1 MILSI
6 LKKIIGSKNNRDLR
20 RIRKTVAEINSLE
33 ESLKLF
39 SDKDLREK
47 TNQFRD
53 RLASGEQL
61 DEMLAEAFATV
72 RETSRRVLAM
82 RHFDVQLIGGIT
94 LHEGRI
100 AEMRTGEGKT
110 LAATLSAYLNALPAK
125 GVHIITV
132 NDYLAKRDAQWM
144 LPLYRALGLSLGV
157 IQSHRGGN
165 EASSFYCSADDENG
179 LTVSTRKEAYAADI
193 TYGTNNEFG
202 FDYLRD
208 NMAVSSEQLVQGEL
222 FYSVIDE
229 VDSILVDEA
238 RTPLIISG
246 KVSDSTKWYSD
257 FTRIVKGMKRDVHY
271 EIDEAK
277 KQVHTTEVGVEYVE
291 SKLGIKNLYEN
302 TQTNFIHYLT
312 ATLRAKT
319 IFTKDVDYIIA
330 DGQIKIVDEFTGRV
344 LEGRRYSDGLHQALE
359 AKENVK
365 IQDENQTLASITYQN
380 YFRMYENLAG
390 MTGTAKTEE
399 EEFVQIYN
407 LEVVEIPTNLPIQR
421 SDQQDAV
428 YKTNSAKLDAVIED
442 IKLRNTKG
450 QPILLGTVSVEASEE
465 ISKLLTSKG
474 IVHNVLNAKNH
485 EEEANIVAQAGRL
498 GAVTVATNMAGRG
511 VDIKLGGNPED
522 MAIQLQIKE
531 NQQDNP
537 NFLKTKIV
545 EFESKV
551 EKEKQDVL
559 ELGGLYVLG
568 TERHESRRIDNQL
581 RGRSGRQGD
590 PGESRF
596 YISLQDDL
604 MRRFQGE
611 RIESIMNKLNLP
623 DEERIEQS
631 MVTKSIERAQAQV
644 ESLNFEIRKNVLK
657 FDQVLNQQRDVIYK
671 WRRELLRSESI
682 HDLIEGW
689 FEDVVDLISKNIE
702 NYKKSYESLDQFK
715 DLVENELSELLSDA
729 AKNKL
734 FQNLEINDNLDIEKS
749 LKDLFYDNEKQD
761 ENNFW
766 NLARGSA
773 LSFIDQSWK
782 DHLAEM
788 DYLRSGIGL
797 RAMGQRDPLVEYQ
810 NEGYDLFEE
819 LIDNVKFSVIRIL
832 LNFDKNLIVQKEKNI
847 DDNVKEKTITK
858 DKIGRNDPCY
868 CGSGKKYKKCGM
880 VDACI
885 KKS

>member
-1 MILSI
+1 MSIFKRVLSV
-6 LKKIIGSKNNRDLR
+6 GSGKLVSELND
-20 RIRKTVAEINSLE
+20 VVQAINDKE
-33 ESLKLF
+33 KEFELF
-39 SDKDLREK
+39 SDEEIKLNFQELSKKLNGDPQSIEV
-47 TNQFRD
+47 
-53 RLASGEQL
+53 
-61 DEMLAEAFATV
+61 EAFAYI
-72 RETSRRVLAM
+72 REAAKRTLGQ
-82 RHFDVQLIGGIT
+82 RHYDVQLFGG
-94 LHEGRI
+94 LVLLRNKI
-100 AEMRTGEGKT
+100 AEMKTGEGKT
-110 LAATLSAYLNALPAK
+110 LVSTLPISLMALFKK
-125 GVHIITV
+125 GVHVVTV
-132 NDYLAKRDAQWM
+132 NEYLAKRDADWM
-144 LPLYRALGLSLGV
+144 SPIYNFLGLEV
-157 IQSHRGGN
+157 
-165 EASSFYCSADDENG
+165 G
-179 LTVSTRKEAYAADI
+179 LIHSNQNPAEKNQAYKKDI

-208 NMAVSSEQLVQGEL
+208 NMAISREQLVQGEL

-246 KVSDSTKWYSD
+246 KVSDSTKWYSE
-257 FTRIVKGMKRDVHY
+257 FTKIVKGMKRDIHY

-277 KQVHTTEVGVEYVE
+277 KQVHTTELGVEYVE
-291 SKLGIKNLYEN
+291 SKLGISNLYEN
-302 TQTNFIHYLT
+302 TKTNFIHYLT

-319 IFTKDVDYIIA
+319 IYLKDVDYIIE

-407 LEVVEIPTNLPIQR
+407 LEVVEIPTNLPVQR
-421 SDQQDAV
+421 VDQQDAV
-428 YKTNSAKLDAVIED
+428 YKTNKAKLEAVIED
-442 IKLRNTKG
+442 IRIRNQNG

-465 ISKLLTSKG
+465 ISKILTSKG
-474 IVHNVLNAKNH
+474 IIHNVLNAKNH
-485 EEEANIVAQAGRL
+485 EQEANIIAQAGKL

-511 VDIKLGGNPED
+511 VDIKLGGNADE
-522 MAIQLQIKE
+522 MALQLQINEEKLE
-531 NQQDNP
+531 NP
-537 NFLKTKIV
+537 NYLISKIK
-545 EFESKV
+545 ELEDNV
-551 EKEKQDVL
+551 EKEKEKVL
-559 ELGGLYVLG
+559 SLGGLYVLG

-596 YISLQDDL
+596 YISLQDEL

-623 DEERIEQS
+623 DDERIEQS

-671 WRRELLRSESI
+671 WRRELLRSENISS
-682 HDLIEGW
+682 LIEGW
-689 FEDVVDLISKNIE
+689 LSDVLETVANNIE
-702 NYKKSYESLDQFK
+702 SFKKSYENLEHFNE
-715 DLVENELSELLSDA
+715 LVENELGELLSDLA
-729 AKNKL
+729 RGKFLK
-734 FQNLEINDNLDIEKS
+734 NLEINDDLDIY
-749 LKDLFYDNEKQD
+749 KDLENLFNDNENQD
-761 ENNFW
+761 KENFW
-766 NLARGSA
+766 RLARGSA

-782 DHLAEM
+782 DHLSEM

-819 LIDNVKFSVIRIL
+819 LINNVKFSVIRIL
-832 LNFDKNLIVQKEKNI
+832 LNFDKTFIVQKEKNI
-847 DDNVKEKTITK
+847 DDNVKDKVIAK

-868 CGSGKKYKKCGM
+868 CGSGKKFKKCGL
-880 VDACI
+880 VDKCI

>member
-1 MILSI
+1 LSI
-6 LKKIIGSKNNRDLR
+6 FKKVLSVGSGKLASELND
-20 RIRKTVAEINSLE
+20 VVQAINDKE
-33 ESLKLF
+33 KEFELF
-39 SDKDLREK
+39 SDEEIKVNFQDLSKKLNGDPQSIEI
-47 TNQFRD
+47 
-53 RLASGEQL
+53 
-61 DEMLAEAFATV
+61 EAFAYI
-72 RETSRRVLAM
+72 REAAKRTLGQ
-82 RHFDVQLIGGIT
+82 RHYDVQLFGG
-94 LHEGRI
+94 LVLLRNKI
-100 AEMRTGEGKT
+100 AEMKTGEGKT
-110 LAATLSAYLNALPAK
+110 LVSTLPISLMALFKK
-125 GVHIITV
+125 GVHVVTV
-132 NDYLAKRDAQWM
+132 NEYLAKRDAEWM
-144 LPLYRALGLSLGV
+144 SPIYNFLGLEV
-157 IQSHRGGN
+157 
-165 EASSFYCSADDENG
+165 G
-179 LTVSTRKEAYAADI
+179 LIHSNQNPEEKNQAYKKDI

-208 NMAVSSEQLVQGEL
+208 NMAISSEQLVQGEL

-246 KVSDSTKWYSD
+246 KVSDSTKWYSE
-257 FTRIVKGMKRDVHY
+257 FTKIVKGMKRDIHY

-277 KQVHTTEVGVEYVE
+277 KQVHTTELGVEFVE
-291 SKLGIKNLYEN
+291 SKLGISNLYEN
-302 TQTNFIHYLT
+302 TKTNFIHYLT

-319 IFTKDVDYIIA
+319 IFVKDVDYIVA

-421 SDQQDAV
+421 ADQQDAV
-428 YKTNSAKLDAVIED
+428 YKTNKAKLDAVIED
-442 IKLRNTKG
+442 IKHRNQNG

-465 ISKLLTSKG
+465 ISKILTSKG

-485 EEEANIVAQAGRL
+485 EQEANIIAQAGKL

-511 VDIKLGGNPED
+511 VDIKLGGNAEE

-531 NQQDNP
+531 NELENP
-537 NFLKTKIV
+537 NYLKSKV
-545 EFESKV
+545 SELEESV
-551 EKEKQDVL
+551 EKEKEKVL
-559 ELGGLYVLG
+559 SLGGLYVLG

-596 YISLQDDL
+596 YISLQDEL

-623 DEERIEQS
+623 DDERIEQS

-671 WRRELLRSESI
+671 WRRELLRSESVS
-682 HDLIEGW
+682 DLIEGW
-689 FEDVVDLISKNIE
+689 LSDVLETVENNIE
-702 NYKKSYESLDQFK
+702 SYKKSYENLEHFNE
-715 DLVENELSELLSDA
+715 LVENELGELLSDSVRGKFL
-729 AKNKL
+729 KNL
-734 FQNLEINDNLDIEKS
+734 QINDDLDIY
-749 LKDLFYDNEKQD
+749 KDLENLFNENKKQD
-761 ENNFW
+761 IDNFW

-782 DHLAEM
+782 DHLSEM

-819 LIDNVKFSVIRIL
+819 LINNVKFSVIRIL
-832 LNFDKNLIVQKEKNI
+832 LNFDKTLIVQKEKNI
-847 DDNVKEKTITK
+847 DDNVEEKVITK

-868 CGSGKKYKKCGM
+868 CGSGKKFKKCGL
-880 VDACI
+880 VDKCI

>member
-1 MILSI
+1 MSIFKKVLSV
-6 LKKIIGSKNNRDLR
+6 GSGKLASELNSVVD
-20 RIRKTVAEINSLE
+20 AINSKE
-33 ESLKLF
+33 QEFEKL
-39 SDKDLREK
+39 SDQEIK
-47 TNQFRD
+47 TNFQN
-53 RLASGEQL
+53 LSKQL
-61 DEMLAEAFATV
+61 NDSPSKIEVEAFAYT
-72 RETSRRVLAM
+72 REAAKRTLGQ
-82 RHFDVQLIGGIT
+82 RHYDVQIFGG
-94 LHEGRI
+94 LVLLRNKI
-100 AEMRTGEGKT
+100 AEMKTGEGKT
-110 LAATLSAYLNALPAK
+110 LVSTLPISLMALYKK
-125 GVHIITV
+125 GVHVVTV
-132 NDYLAKRDAQWM
+132 NEYLAKRDAEWM
-144 LPLYRALGLSLGV
+144 SPIYEFLGLEVGL
-157 IQSHRGGN
+157 IH
-165 EASSFYCSADDENG
+165 SSQDPLDKAG
-179 LTVSTRKEAYAADI
+179 AYQKDI

-257 FTRIVKGMKRDVHY
+257 FTKIVKGMKKDVHF

-291 SKLGIKNLYEN
+291 SKLGISNLYEN

-319 IFTKDVDYIIA
+319 IFTKDVDYIVS

-380 YFRMYENLAG
+380 YFRMYENLSG

-399 EEFVQIYN
+399 AEFIQIYN
-407 LEVVEIPTNLPIQR
+407 LEVVEVPTNVPIQR
-421 SDQQDAV
+421 IDQQDAV
-428 YKTNSAKLDAVIED
+428 YKTTDAKLDAVIQDVVE
-442 IKLRNTKG
+442 RNKNG
-450 QPILLGTVSVEASEE
+450 QPVLLGTVSVEASE
-465 ISKLLTSKG
+465 ILSKRLTEKG
-474 IVHNVLNAKNH
+474 IIHNVLNAKNH
-485 EEEANIVAQAGRL
+485 EQEAQIISQAGRK
-498 GAVTVATNMAGRG
+498 GSVTVATNMAGRG
-511 VDIKLGGNPED
+511 VDIKLGGNAEE
-522 MAIQLQIKE
+522 MAMQKHLKDSSE
-531 NQQDNP
+531 FNQD
-537 NFLKTKIV
+537 
-545 EFESKV
+545 EFEKIISEIQKEV
-551 EKEKQDVL
+551 DIEKQEVL
-559 ELGGLYVLG
+559 DIGGLYVLG

-596 YISLQDDL
+596 FISLQDEL

-611 RIESIMNKLNLP
+611 RIESIMNRLNLP

-657 FDQVLNQQRDVIYK
+657 FDQVLNQQREVIYK
-671 WRRELLRSESI
+671 WRKQLLLADSI
-682 HDLIEGW
+682 KQLITDW
-689 FEDVVDLISKNIE
+689 LDDVISQVSSNFENL
-702 NYKKSYESLDQFK
+702 KSTYETLEEFESL
-715 DLVENELSELLSDA
+715 VSEELSEILSDA
-729 AKNKL
+729 SKNKL
-734 FQNLEINDNLDIEKS
+734 LKGKKIDDSLDIYSE
-749 LKDLFYDNEKQD
+749 LKLLFDQNSQQD

-766 NLARGSA
+766 NLGRASS
-773 LSFIDQSWK
+773 LSFIDQAWK

-810 NEGYDLFEE
+810 KEGYDLFED
-819 LIDNVKFSVIRIL
+819 LVNNVKYSVIRIL
-832 LNFDKNLIVQKEKNI
+832 LNFDSSLIKQSNDEKKETNI
-847 DDNVKEKTITK
+847 ETDNKV
-858 DKIGRNDPCY
+858 GRNSPCP
-868 CGSGKKYKKCGM
+868 CGSGKKYKKCHG
-880 VDACI
+880 
-885 KKS
+885 

>member
-1 MILSI
+1 MSIFKKVLSV
-6 LKKIIGSKNNRDLR
+6 GSGKLASELNTIVASINN
-20 RIRKTVAEINSLE
+20 KEQE
-33 ESLKLF
+33 FEKF
-39 SDKDLREK
+39 SDQEIK
-47 TNQFRD
+47 TNFQN
-53 RLASGEQL
+53 LSKQL
-61 DEMLAEAFATV
+61 ENSQNIEVEAFAYT
-72 RETSRRVLAM
+72 REAAKRTLGQ
-82 RHFDVQLIGGIT
+82 RHYDVQIFGG
-94 LHEGRI
+94 LVLLRNKI
-100 AEMRTGEGKT
+100 AEMKTGEGKT
-110 LAATLSAYLNALPAK
+110 LVSTLPISLMALYKK
-125 GVHIITV
+125 GVHVVTV
-132 NDYLAKRDAQWM
+132 NEYLAKRDAEWM
-144 LPLYRALGLSLGV
+144 SPIYEFLGLEV
-157 IQSHRGGN
+157 
-165 EASSFYCSADDENG
+165 G
-179 LTVSTRKEAYAADI
+179 LIHSNQDPLDKAESYKKDI

-257 FTRIVKGMKRDVHY
+257 FTKIVKSMKNDIHY

-277 KQVHTTEVGVEYVE
+277 KQVHTTEAGVEYVE
-291 SKLGIKNLYEN
+291 SKLGINNLYEN

-319 IFTKDVDYIIA
+319 IFTKDVDYIVA

-421 SDQQDAV
+421 MDQQDAV
-428 YKTNSAKLDAVIED
+428 YKTNTAKLDAVIDD
-442 IKLRNTKG
+442 IKIRNDKG

-474 IVHNVLNAKNH
+474 VVHNVLNAKNH
-485 EEEANIVAQAGRL
+485 EQEAHIIAQAGRI

-511 VDIKLGGNPED
+511 VDIKLGGNPEE
-522 MAIQLQIKE
+522 MAIQQQIKE
-531 NQQDNP
+531 NQQDNKE
-537 NFLKTKIV
+537 FLNSKIS
-545 EFESKV
+545 EFEPEV
-551 EKEKQDVL
+551 EKEKKRVL

-671 WRRELLRSESI
+671 WRRELLKSKNI
-682 HDLIEGW
+682 KNLIEGW
-689 FEDVVDLISKNIE
+689 FEDVADIVSKNIE
-702 NYKKSYESLDQFK
+702 SYKKNYETLDDFK
-715 DLVENELSELLSDA
+715 NLVENELSELLSDTS
-729 AKNKL
+729 KNKL
-734 FQNLEINDNLDIEKS
+734 IQKLEINDNLDIKKS
-749 LKDLFYDNEKQD
+749 LEELFYNNENQD
-761 ENNFW
+761 VDNFW

-810 NEGYDLFEE
+810 NEGFDLFEE

-832 LNFDKNLIVQKEKNI
+832 LNFDKNLIVKKQKNI

>member
-1 MILSI
+1 MSIFKKVLSV
-6 LKKIIGSKNNRDLR
+6 GSGKLASELND
-20 RIRKTVAEINSLE
+20 VVQAINDKE
-33 ESLKLF
+33 KEFELF
-39 SDKDLREK
+39 SDEEIKVNFQDLSKKLNGDPQSIEI
-47 TNQFRD
+47 
-53 RLASGEQL
+53 
-61 DEMLAEAFATV
+61 EAFAYI
-72 RETSRRVLAM
+72 REAAKRTLGQ
-82 RHFDVQLIGGIT
+82 RHYDVQLFGG
-94 LHEGRI
+94 LVLLRNKI
-100 AEMRTGEGKT
+100 AEMKTGEGKT
-110 LAATLSAYLNALPAK
+110 LVSTLPISLMALFKK
-125 GVHIITV
+125 GVHVVTV
-132 NDYLAKRDAQWM
+132 NEYLAKRDAEWM
-144 LPLYRALGLSLGV
+144 SPIYNFLGLEV
-157 IQSHRGGN
+157 
-165 EASSFYCSADDENG
+165 G
-179 LTVSTRKEAYAADI
+179 LIHSNQNPEEKNQAYKKDI

-208 NMAVSSEQLVQGEL
+208 NMAISSEQLVQGEL

-246 KVSDSTKWYSD
+246 KVSDSTKWYSE
-257 FTRIVKGMKRDVHY
+257 FTKIVKGMKRDIHY

-277 KQVHTTEVGVEYVE
+277 KQVHTTELGVEFVE
-291 SKLGIKNLYEN
+291 SKLGISNLYEN
-302 TQTNFIHYLT
+302 TKTNFIHYLT

-319 IFTKDVDYIIA
+319 IFVKDVDYIVA

-421 SDQQDAV
+421 ADQQDAV
-428 YKTNSAKLDAVIED
+428 YKTNKAKLDAVIED
-442 IKLRNTKG
+442 IKHRNQNG

-465 ISKLLTSKG
+465 ISKILTSKG

-485 EEEANIVAQAGRL
+485 EQEANIIAQAGKL

-511 VDIKLGGNPED
+511 VDIKLGGNAEE

-531 NQQDNP
+531 NELENP
-537 NFLKTKIV
+537 NYLKSKV
-545 EFESKV
+545 SELEESV
-551 EKEKQDVL
+551 EKEKEKVL
-559 ELGGLYVLG
+559 SLGGLYVLG

-596 YISLQDDL
+596 YISLQDEL

-623 DEERIEQS
+623 DDERIEQS

-671 WRRELLRSESI
+671 WRRELLRSESVS
-682 HDLIEGW
+682 DLIEDW
-689 FEDVVDLISKNIE
+689 FSDVLETVENNIE
-702 NYKKSYESLDQFK
+702 SYKKSYENLEHFNE
-715 DLVENELSELLSDA
+715 LVENELSELLSDSVRGKFL
-729 AKNKL
+729 KNL
-734 FQNLEINDNLDIEKS
+734 QINDDLDIY
-749 LKDLFYDNEKQD
+749 KDLENLFNENKKQD
-761 ENNFW
+761 IDNFW

-782 DHLAEM
+782 DHLSEM

-797 RAMGQRDPLVEYQ
+797 RAMGQ
-810 NEGYDLFEE
+810 
-819 LIDNVKFSVIRIL
+819 
-832 LNFDKNLIVQKEKNI
+832 
-847 DDNVKEKTITK
+847 
-858 DKIGRNDPCY
+858 
-868 CGSGKKYKKCGM
+868 
-880 VDACI
+880 
-885 KKS
+885 

>member
-1 MILSI
+1 MSIFKKVLSV
-6 LKKIIGSKNNRDLR
+6 GSGKLVSELNTVVDAINNKEQEFEKLSDQ
-20 RIRKTVAEINSLE
+20 EI
-33 ESLKLF
+33 
-39 SDKDLREK
+39 K
-47 TNQFRD
+47 TNFQN
-53 RLASGEQL
+53 LYKQL
-61 DEMLAEAFATV
+61 NDSLSSIEVEAFAYT
-72 RETSRRVLAM
+72 REAAKRTLGQ
-82 RHFDVQLIGGIT
+82 RHYDVQIFGG
-94 LHEGRI
+94 LVLLRNKI
-100 AEMRTGEGKT
+100 AEMKTGEGKT
-110 LAATLSAYLNALPAK
+110 LVSTLPISLMALYKK
-125 GVHIITV
+125 GVHVVTV
-132 NDYLAKRDAQWM
+132 NEYLAKRDAEWM
-144 LPLYRALGLSLGV
+144 SPIFEFLGLEVGL
-157 IQSHRGGN
+157 IH
-165 EASSFYCSADDENG
+165 SSQDPLDKAA
-179 LTVSTRKEAYAADI
+179 AYQKDI

-257 FTRIVKGMKRDVHY
+257 FTKIVKGMKKDVHY

-277 KQVHTTEVGVEYVE
+277 KQVHTTEAGVEYVE
-291 SKLGIKNLYEN
+291 SKLGISNLYEN

-319 IFTKDVDYIIA
+319 IFTKDVDYIVSN
-330 DGQIKIVDEFTGRV
+330 GQIKIVDEFTGRV

-421 SDQQDAV
+421 MDQQDAV
-428 YKTNSAKLDAVIED
+428 YKTNTAKLDAVIED
-442 IKLRNTKG
+442 IKIRNEKG

-465 ISKLLTSKG
+465 ISKILTSKG

-485 EEEANIVAQAGRL
+485 EQEAHIIAQAGRL

-511 VDIKLGGNPED
+511 VDIKLGGNPEE
-522 MAIQLQIKE
+522 MAIQQQINE

-537 NFLKTKIV
+537 SFL
-545 EFESKV
+545 ESKV
-551 EKEKQDVL
+551 LQFESQVQEEKQKVI

-671 WRRELLRSESI
+671 WRRELLRSEKI
-682 HDLIEGW
+682 NDLIESW
-689 FEDVVDLISKNIE
+689 LSDVLETVDNNIE
-702 NYKKSYESLDQFK
+702 SYKKSYENLEHFQE
-715 DLVENELSELLSDA
+715 LVENELSELLSDVSRT
-729 AKNKL
+729 KFIENLQINDDLDIYK
-734 FQNLEINDNLDIEKS
+734 NLE
-749 LKDLFYDNEKQD
+749 DLFRENEVQD
-761 ENNFW
+761 QSNFW

-773 LSFIDQSWK
+773 LSFIDQLWK
-782 DHLAEM
+782 DHLSEM

-810 NEGYDLFEE
+810 NEGYDLFED
-819 LIDNVKFSVIRIL
+819 LINNVKFSVIRIL

-847 DDNVKEKTITK
+847 DDNVKEKTIPK

-868 CGSGKKYKKCGM
+868 CGSGKKYKKCGL
-880 VDACI
+880 VDKCI

>member
-1 MILSI
+1 MSIFKKVLSV
-6 LKKIIGSKNNRDLR
+6 GSGKLASELND
-20 RIRKTVAEINSLE
+20 VVQAINDKE
-33 ESLKLF
+33 KEFELF
-39 SDKDLREK
+39 SDEEIKLNFQDLSKKLNGDPHNIEV
-47 TNQFRD
+47 
-53 RLASGEQL
+53 
-61 DEMLAEAFATV
+61 EAFAYI
-72 RETSRRVLAM
+72 REAAKRTLGQ
-82 RHFDVQLIGGIT
+82 RHYDVQLFGG
-94 LHEGRI
+94 LVLLRNKI
-100 AEMRTGEGKT
+100 AEMKTGEGKT
-110 LAATLSAYLNALPAK
+110 LVSTLPISLMALFKK
-125 GVHIITV
+125 GVHVVTV
-132 NDYLAKRDAQWM
+132 NEYLAKRDAEWM
-144 LPLYRALGLSLGV
+144 SPIYNFLGLDV
-157 IQSHRGGN
+157 
-165 EASSFYCSADDENG
+165 G
-179 LTVSTRKEAYAADI
+179 LIHSNQDPEEKNQAYKKDI

-208 NMAVSSEQLVQGEL
+208 NMAISSEQLVQGEL

-246 KVSDSTKWYSD
+246 KVSDSTKWYSE
-257 FTRIVKGMKRDVHY
+257 FTKIVKGMKRDVHY

-277 KQVHTTEVGVEYVE
+277 KQVHTTELGVEFVE
-291 SKLGIKNLYEN
+291 SKLGISNLYEN
-302 TQTNFIHYLT
+302 TKTNFIHYLT

-319 IFTKDVDYIIA
+319 IYVKDVDYIVS

-359 AKENVK
+359 AKENVR

-421 SDQQDAV
+421 ADQQDAV
-428 YKTNSAKLDAVIED
+428 YKTNKAKLDAVIED
-442 IKLRNTKG
+442 IKLRNQNG
-450 QPILLGTVSVEASEE
+450 QPVLLGTVSVEASEE
-465 ISKLLTSKG
+465 ISKILTSKG

-485 EEEANIVAQAGRL
+485 EQEANIIAQAGKL

-511 VDIKLGGNPED
+511 VDIKLGGNAEE
-522 MAIQLQIKE
+522 MALQLQINE
-531 NQQDNP
+531 NEQDNP
-537 NFLKTKIV
+537 NYL
-545 EFESKV
+545 ESKISELEENV
-551 EKEKQDVL
+551 EIEKEKVL
-559 ELGGLYVLG
+559 SLGGLYVLG

-596 YISLQDDL
+596 YISLQDEL

-611 RIESIMNKLNLP
+611 RIESIMTKLNLP
-623 DEERIEQS
+623 DDERIEQS

-671 WRRELLRSESI
+671 WRRELLRSQNINS
-682 HDLIEGW
+682 LIEGW
-689 FEDVVDLISKNIE
+689 LSDVLETVANNIDS
-702 NYKKSYESLDQFK
+702 YKKTYENLEHF
-715 DLVENELSELLSDA
+715 NELVNDELGELLSDSVRSKFI
-729 AKNKL
+729 KNL
-734 FQNLEINDNLDIEKS
+734 QINDDLDIY
-749 LKDLFYDNEKQD
+749 KDLEDLFNENEKQD
-761 ENNFW
+761 TGNFW

-782 DHLAEM
+782 DHLSEM

-810 NEGYDLFEE
+810 NEGYDLFED
-819 LIDNVKFSVIRIL
+819 LINNVKFSVIRIL
-832 LNFDKNLIVQKEKNI
+832 LNFDKNLIVQKDKNI
-847 DDNVKEKTITK
+847 DDNVKEKVITK

-868 CGSGKKYKKCGM
+868 CGSGKKYKKCGL
-880 VDACI
+880 VDKCI

>member
-1 MILSI
+1 MSIFKKVLSV
-6 LKKIIGSKNNRDLR
+6 GSGKLASELND
-20 RIRKTVAEINSLE
+20 VVQAINDKE
-33 ESLKLF
+33 QEFELF
-39 SDKDLREK
+39 SNEEIKVKFQDLSK
-47 TNQFRD
+47 K
-53 RLASGEQL
+53 L
-61 DEMLAEAFATV
+61 DGNPQNIEVEAFAYI
-72 RETSRRVLAM
+72 REAAKRTLGQ
-82 RHFDVQLIGGIT
+82 RHYDVQLFGG
-94 LHEGRI
+94 LVLLRNKI
-100 AEMRTGEGKT
+100 AEMKTGEGKT
-110 LAATLSAYLNALPAK
+110 LVSTLPISLMALFKK
-125 GVHIITV
+125 GVHVVTV
-132 NDYLAKRDAQWM
+132 NEYLAKRDAEWM
-144 LPLYRALGLSLGV
+144 SPIYNFLGLEV
-157 IQSHRGGN
+157 
-165 EASSFYCSADDENG
+165 G
-179 LTVSTRKEAYAADI
+179 LIHSNQDPEEKNQAYKKDI

-208 NMAVSSEQLVQGEL
+208 NMAISNEQLVQGEL

-246 KVSDSTKWYSD
+246 KVSDSTKWYSE
-257 FTRIVKGMKRDVHY
+257 FTKIVKGMKRDVHY

-277 KQVHTTEVGVEYVE
+277 KQVHTTELGVEFVE
-291 SKLGIKNLYEN
+291 SKLGISNLYEN
-302 TQTNFIHYLT
+302 TKTNFIHYLT

-319 IFTKDVDYIIA
+319 IFVKDVDYIVS

-359 AKENVK
+359 AKENVR

-421 SDQQDAV
+421 ADQQDAV
-428 YKTNSAKLDAVIED
+428 YKTNKAKLDAVIED
-442 IKLRNTKG
+442 IKLRNQNG
-450 QPILLGTVSVEASEE
+450 QPVLLGTVSVEASEE
-465 ISKLLTSKG
+465 ISKILTSKG
-474 IVHNVLNAKNH
+474 IIHNVLNAKNH
-485 EEEANIVAQAGRL
+485 EQEANIIAQAGKL

-511 VDIKLGGNPED
+511 VDIKLGGNAEE
-522 MAIQLQIKE
+522 MALQLQINDNE
-531 NQQDNP
+531 QDNP
-537 NFLKTKIV
+537 NYL
-545 EFESKV
+545 ESKISELEKNV
-551 EKEKQDVL
+551 EKEKEKVL
-559 ELGGLYVLG
+559 SLGGLYVLG

-596 YISLQDDL
+596 YISLQDEL

-611 RIESIMNKLNLP
+611 RIESIMTKLNLP
-623 DEERIEQS
+623 DDERIEQS

-671 WRRELLRSESI
+671 WRRELLRSQNINS
-682 HDLIEGW
+682 LIEGW
-689 FEDVVDLISKNIE
+689 LSDVLETVANNIDS
-702 NYKKSYESLDQFK
+702 YKKTYENLEHF
-715 DLVENELSELLSDA
+715 NELVNDELGELLSDSVRSKFI
-729 AKNKL
+729 KNL
-734 FQNLEINDNLDIEKS
+734 QINDDLDIY
-749 LKDLFYDNEKQD
+749 KDLEDLFNENEKQD
-761 ENNFW
+761 TDNFW

-782 DHLAEM
+782 DHLSEM

-810 NEGYDLFEE
+810 NEGYDLFED
-819 LIDNVKFSVIRIL
+819 LINNVKFSVIRIL
-832 LNFDKNLIVQKEKNI
+832 LNFDKNLIVQKDNNI
-847 DDNVKEKTITK
+847 DDNVKEKVITK

-868 CGSGKKYKKCGM
+868 CGSGKKYKKCGL
-880 VDACI
+880 VDKCI

>member
-1 MILSI
+1 MSIFKKVLSVGSGKLASELNTIVDEINDKEQEFEKLSDEEIKTNFQNLSNQLTDSPLSI
-6 LKKIIGSKNNRDLR
+6 E
-20 RIRKTVAEINSLE
+20 V
-33 ESLKLF
+33 
-39 SDKDLREK
+39 
-47 TNQFRD
+47 
-53 RLASGEQL
+53 
-61 DEMLAEAFATV
+61 EAFAYI
-72 RETSRRVLAM
+72 REAAKRTIGQ
-82 RHFDVQLIGGIT
+82 RHYDVQIFGGLVLLRNKIT
-94 LHEGRI
+94 
-100 AEMRTGEGKT
+100 EMKTGEGKT
-110 LAATLSAYLNALPAK
+110 LVSTLPISLMALFKK
-125 GVHIITV
+125 GVHVVTV
-132 NDYLAKRDAQWM
+132 NEYLAKRDAEWM
-144 LPLYRALGLSLGV
+144 SPIYNFLGLEV
-157 IQSHRGGN
+157 
-165 EASSFYCSADDENG
+165 G
-179 LTVSTRKEAYAADI
+179 LIHSNQAPLDKAAAYKKNI

-428 YKTNSAKLDAVIED
+428 YKTNRAKLDAVIED

-498 GAVTVATNMAGRG
+498 GAVTVATNMAGR
-511 VDIKLGGNPED
+511 
-522 MAIQLQIKE
+522 
-531 NQQDNP
+531 
-537 NFLKTKIV
+537 
-545 EFESKV
+545 
-551 EKEKQDVL
+551 
-559 ELGGLYVLG
+559 
-568 TERHESRRIDNQL
+568 
-581 RGRSGRQGD
+581 
-590 PGESRF
+590 
-596 YISLQDDL
+596 
-604 MRRFQGE
+604 
-611 RIESIMNKLNLP
+611 
-623 DEERIEQS
+623 
-631 MVTKSIERAQAQV
+631 
-644 ESLNFEIRKNVLK
+644 
-657 FDQVLNQQRDVIYK
+657 
-671 WRRELLRSESI
+671 
-682 HDLIEGW
+682 
-689 FEDVVDLISKNIE
+689 
-702 NYKKSYESLDQFK
+702 
-715 DLVENELSELLSDA
+715 
-729 AKNKL
+729 
-734 FQNLEINDNLDIEKS
+734 
-749 LKDLFYDNEKQD
+749 
-761 ENNFW
+761 
-766 NLARGSA
+766 
-773 LSFIDQSWK
+773 
-782 DHLAEM
+782 
-788 DYLRSGIGL
+788 
-797 RAMGQRDPLVEYQ
+797 
-810 NEGYDLFEE
+810 
-819 LIDNVKFSVIRIL
+819 
-832 LNFDKNLIVQKEKNI
+832 
-847 DDNVKEKTITK
+847 
-858 DKIGRNDPCY
+858 
-868 CGSGKKYKKCGM
+868 
-880 VDACI
+880 
-885 KKS
+885 

>member
-1 MILSI
+1 MSIFKRVLSV
-6 LKKIIGSKNNRDLR
+6 GSGKLVSELND
-20 RIRKTVAEINSLE
+20 VVQAINDKE
-33 ESLKLF
+33 NEFELF
-39 SDKDLREK
+39 SDEEIKLNFQELSKKLNGDPQSIEV
-47 TNQFRD
+47 
-53 RLASGEQL
+53 
-61 DEMLAEAFATV
+61 EAFAYI
-72 RETSRRVLAM
+72 REAAKRTLGQ
-82 RHFDVQLIGGIT
+82 RHYDVQLFGG
-94 LHEGRI
+94 LVLLRNKI
-100 AEMRTGEGKT
+100 AEMKTGEGKT
-110 LAATLSAYLNALPAK
+110 LVSTLPISLMALFKK
-125 GVHIITV
+125 GVHVVTV
-132 NDYLAKRDAQWM
+132 NEYLAKRDAEWM
-144 LPLYRALGLSLGV
+144 SPIYNFLGLEV
-157 IQSHRGGN
+157 
-165 EASSFYCSADDENG
+165 G
-179 LTVSTRKEAYAADI
+179 LIHSNQDPAEKNQAYKKDI

-208 NMAVSSEQLVQGEL
+208 NMAISREQLVQGEL

-246 KVSDSTKWYSD
+246 KVSDSTKWYSE
-257 FTRIVKGMKRDVHY
+257 FTKIVKGMKRDIHY

-277 KQVHTTEVGVEYVE
+277 KQVHTTELGVEYVE
-291 SKLGIKNLYEN
+291 SKLGISNLYEN
-302 TQTNFIHYLT
+302 TKTNFIHYLT

-319 IFTKDVDYIIA
+319 IYLKDVDYIIE

-407 LEVVEIPTNLPIQR
+407 LEVVEIPTNLPVQR
-421 SDQQDAV
+421 VDQQDAV
-428 YKTNSAKLDAVIED
+428 YKTNKAKLEAVIED
-442 IKLRNTKG
+442 IRIRNQNG

-465 ISKLLTSKG
+465 ISKILTSKG
-474 IVHNVLNAKNH
+474 IIHNVLNAKNH
-485 EEEANIVAQAGRL
+485 EQEANIIAQAGKL

-511 VDIKLGGNPED
+511 VDIKLGGNADE
-522 MAIQLQIKE
+522 MALQLQIKE
-531 NQQDNP
+531 EKLENP
-537 NFLKTKIV
+537 NYLISKIK
-545 EFESKV
+545 ELEDNV
-551 EKEKQDVL
+551 EKEKEKVL
-559 ELGGLYVLG
+559 SLGGLYVLG

-596 YISLQDDL
+596 YISLQDEL

-623 DEERIEQS
+623 DDERIEQS

-671 WRRELLRSESI
+671 WRRELLRSENISS
-682 HDLIEGW
+682 LIEGW
-689 FEDVVDLISKNIE
+689 LSDVLETVANNIE
-702 NYKKSYESLDQFK
+702 SFKKSYDNLEHFNE
-715 DLVENELSELLSDA
+715 LVENELGELLSDLVRS
-729 AKNKL
+729 KFLK
-734 FQNLEINDNLDIEKS
+734 NLEINDDLDIY
-749 LKDLFYDNEKQD
+749 KDLENLFYDNENQD
-761 ENNFW
+761 KENFW
-766 NLARGSA
+766 RLARGSA

-782 DHLAEM
+782 DHLSEM

-819 LIDNVKFSVIRIL
+819 LINNVKFSVIRIL
-832 LNFDKNLIVQKEKNI
+832 LNFDKTFIVQKEKNI
-847 DDNVKEKTITK
+847 DDNVKDKVIAK

-868 CGSGKKYKKCGM
+868 CGSGKKFKKCGL
-880 VDACI
+880 VDKCI